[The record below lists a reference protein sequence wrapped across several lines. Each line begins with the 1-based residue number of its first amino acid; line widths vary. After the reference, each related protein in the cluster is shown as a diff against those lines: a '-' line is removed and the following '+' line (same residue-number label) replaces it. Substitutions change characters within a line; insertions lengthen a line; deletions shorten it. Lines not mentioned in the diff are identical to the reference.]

1 MPTPASYGQRAL
13 GALLLLGTVAGLMAV
28 LASMLIFQIQAGSRA
43 GGSGG
48 GLPEG
53 AGRVLLPVAA
63 VLASL
68 CLVLSLS
75 CLLLSLLHGYCGVE
89 RGAPPGGALGPDR
102 ADWFLLDTRKVRH
115 VAVGLFCCGVS
126 AYLAAISIF
135 MLVSFEVETGI
146 TSACILSSGILV
158 LLITVTHVL
167 IRASKAAWRSEGE
180 VSHTLYENDS
190 AHGSETPAAHL
201 NNAKNVVAP
210 RPRPEIHREF
220 SYPPYVEQKSH
231 LTTPAS
237 SNITSSESPRVTPE
251 KESYNVP
258 RMHRTLS
265 AESGLLQPHGKPWNG
280 VTQEMRNVLSRK
292 VTGSGKDST
301 LV

>member
-1 MPTPASYGQRAL
+1 MAASSYGPRAL
-13 GALLLLGTVAGLMAV
+13 AALLLLGAGAGLLAV
-28 LASMLIFQIQAGSRA
+28 LASMLIFQLQAG
-43 GGSGG
+43 GGAGG

-53 AGRVLLPVAA
+53 ARRVLLPAAA

-75 CLLLSLLHGYCGVE
+75 GLLVSLLHGYCGAE
-89 RGAPPGGALGPDR
+89 RGASPGGLDR
-102 ADWFLLDTRKVRH
+102 AEWFLLDTRKVRH
-115 VAVGLFCCGVS
+115 VAVGLFCCGIS
-126 AYLAAISIF
+126 AYLAALSMY
-135 MLVSFEVETGI
+135 MLVSFEFETGI

-167 IRASKAAWRSEGE
+167 IRVSRTTWRTQGEG
-180 VSHTLYENDS
+180 SHTLYENDS
-190 AHGSETPAAHL
+190 ARGSEAPIAHL
-201 NNAKNVVAP
+201 NNAKNVVPP

-220 SYPPYVEQKSH
+220 SYPPYAEQKSH

-237 SNITSSESPRVTPE
+237 SNVTSSGSPVATPE
-251 KESYNVP
+251 KGSYTIP

-265 AESGLLQPHGKPWNG
+265 AESGLLEAHGKPWNG

-292 VTGSGKDST
+292 LVRSGKDST